1 MFMII
6 VGAGTI
12 GACLIDIA
20 VREKNSVVVVESD
33 SERATEISREFD
45 VTVLDADATVVE
57 TLREA
62 GAEKADA
69 LVATTSDDAVNLMV
83 VTIAA
88 ELGIPSIV
96 SVVNERS
103 HSGFF
108 RRLGA
113 IVMEN
118 PEEVVAAH
126 LYNTVK
132 RPRLQ
137 DYVALPDGAQVFRLE
152 LRSKSPLVGRTVQEV
167 VEEQKVPSTLRILAI
182 MRDGRT
188 EIARG
193 DAVLRQGDLVTFY
206 SLDRVANGWVEK
218 LIG

>member
-6 VGAGTI
+6 VGAGTV

-206 SLDRVANGWVEK
+206 SLDRVANGSVEK